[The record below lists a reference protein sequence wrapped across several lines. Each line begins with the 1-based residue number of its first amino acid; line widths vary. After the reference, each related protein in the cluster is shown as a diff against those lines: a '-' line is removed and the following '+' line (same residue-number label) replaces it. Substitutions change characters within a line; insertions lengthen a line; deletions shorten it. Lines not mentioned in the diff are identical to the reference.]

1 MGRHTTQ
8 LNIVMTLNKLMLS
21 MAPLIDDNP
30 IIFLL
35 STFRDWNVMFDPM
48 AAKKP
53 AQQKLTSVMDASATP
68 PTTGTSAFLTDSRK
82 QKINALL
89 DQYVA
94 RLKAKANSKNSTP
107 MTATPTTP
115 TTPTV

>member
-68 PTTGTSAFLTDSRK
+68 PTTGTSA
-82 QKINALL
+82 
-89 DQYVA
+89 
-94 RLKAKANSKNSTP
+94 
-107 MTATPTTP
+107 PTTAR
-115 TTPTV
+115 THTSRGR